1 MSVGAGKVGSLWVV
15 LVAMTAVTV
24 TVTCQS
30 RAPPVSDWSG
40 ACSVFLRWTCVWT
53 RTMADSTAAS
63 VSLAPSTECA
73 IRATDSMWV
82 EKPIHSK
89 TLLKSMSCRG
99 LVVPSLMEES

>member
-24 TVTCQS
+24 TGTCQS
-30 RAPPVSDWSG
+30 QGPPVSDRSG

-63 VSLAPSTECA
+63 VPLAPTESA
-73 IRATDSMWV
+73 TQATDSMWV

-89 TLLKSMSCRG
+89 TLLKSMSRRG